1 MRSVQA
7 HPALQGS
14 PKGNDLAPAIHSRH
28 EDLVAPY
35 NDHDRFNHGEFVN
48 HKRRLCE
55 SQQVGH
61 QTEFTTI
68 DPQSPDLD
76 VDRDYLRKRTT
87 LAD

>member
-14 PKGNDLAPAIHSRH
+14 PKGNDLAPAIHSSH

-48 HKRRLCE
+48 HKRRRE
-55 SQQVGH
+55 SQQAP
-61 QTEFTTI
+61 
-68 DPQSPDLD
+68 PQLLDLD
-76 VDRDYLRKRTT
+76 LNLPPLGKRNSSDFINHHST
-87 LAD
+87 LFIN

>member
-1 MRSVQA
+1 MRV

-14 PKGNDLAPAIHSRH
+14 PEGHDLAPAILSRR

-35 NDHDRFNHGEFVN
+35 NDGEFVN